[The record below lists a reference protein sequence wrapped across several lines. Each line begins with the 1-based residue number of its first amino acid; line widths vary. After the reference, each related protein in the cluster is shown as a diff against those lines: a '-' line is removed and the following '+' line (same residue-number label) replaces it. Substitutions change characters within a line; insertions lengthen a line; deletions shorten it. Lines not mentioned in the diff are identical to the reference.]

1 MKKCFK
7 CGTVKELSQFYKHK
21 ETADGYLNKCKEC
34 AKKDTSN
41 NDKVFSN
48 KTNESYD
55 KTEKGIIRVIYKT
68 QIANSKRRKMDLPN
82 YTKEELKE
90 WLYNNNFKKLYDNWV
105 LSNFNKMMKPSV
117 DRLDDYKP
125 YTFEN
130 IRLVTWQDNKN
141 HQINDILNGTG
152 KSGKICKSVIQL
164 DYNGNIL
171 AEYHSFSFARKM
183 VGYSMEKNIKNGK
196 PSKKDGTYW
205 RYK

>member
-105 LSNFNKMMKPSV
+105 LTKK
-117 DRLDDYKP
+117 
-125 YTFEN
+125 
-130 IRLVTWQDNKN
+130 
-141 HQINDILNGTG
+141 
-152 KSGKICKSVIQL
+152 KSSLFKLLFKIY
-164 DYNGNIL
+164 YNGDYYFIETITFL
-171 AEYHSFSFARKM
+171 LISKLSLVFAVTM
-183 VGYSMEKNIKNGK
+183 
-196 PSKKDGTYW
+196 
-205 RYK
+205 

>member
-7 CGTVKELSQFYKHK
+7 CGTTKELSQFYKHK
-21 ETADGYLNKCKEC
+21 EMADGYLNKCKEC
-34 AKKDTSN
+34 TKKDTSN

-48 KTNESYD
+48 KTDESYD
-55 KTEKGIIRVIYKT
+55 KTEKGVIRVIYKT

-105 LSNFNKMMKPSV
+105 LSNFNKMMKPSI

-141 HQINDILNGTG
+141 HQINDVLNGTG
-152 KSGKICKSVIQL
+152 KSGKICKSVIQI